1 MKHLIWAL
9 AIILVASLNNTANAQ
24 TDSTKKSKKGGTS
37 ISISIPN
44 GIEIIKNDTSSKN
57 VRSIKDKDV
66 EKKKEADD
74 KKFKTYM
81 TMMDLGLNVLDDKT
95 NYQSMGVKNYMHVPA
110 NQQNGSLF
118 NLRQW
123 KSINVNVYPVMC
135 RFRLLKT
142 SGQKIY
148 FSTGLGLQLYNFRYE
163 QPIDYSKNH
172 YVSLDTIS
180 IGKNKLGMDYLNIP
194 LMFTFKSKVGKKDW
208 LVYGAGL
215 TEGYLISSWTKQVS
229 GARGKVKV
237 HDGFDFADFNT
248 CVTAEIGLEDKFRF
262 YASYQLTSMYKNDL
276 DQHPFSF
283 GVRISGI

>member
-1 MKHLIWAL
+1 MKRIILAI
-9 AIILVASLNNTANAQ
+9 AIILVTFLNNTANAQ
-24 TDSTKKSKKGGTS
+24 TDTTKKPFNGPTT

-44 GIEIIKNDTSSKN
+44 GIELKKCDTSSK
-57 VRSIKDKDV
+57 KALTKEEK
-66 EKKKEADD
+66 EKKKEEDD

-95 NYQSMGVKNYMHVPA
+95 NYQSAGVKNYMHVPA
-110 NQQNGSLF
+110 GQQNGSLF

-123 KSINVNVYPVMC
+123 KSINVNIYPVMC

-142 SGQKIY
+142 SGQRIY

-163 QPIDYSKNH
+163 QPINYSKDH

-180 IGKNKLGMDYLNIP
+180 IGKNKLGMDYLNVP
-194 LMFTFKSKVGKKDW
+194 LMFTFKTKIGKKDW

-248 CVTAEIGLEDKFRF
+248 CVTAEIGLEDRFRF